1 MLFNY
6 TLKENIL
13 YGRLNASN
21 SDILDAAKQAN
32 ALEFITAGAGEV
44 DLSQSFG
51 DDPVELLEAWIAHKE
66 KMYLELDKSLTKKA
80 MAKKTEYQSKEKLDM
95 GEGSK
100 EQKE

>member
-21 SDILDAAKQAN
+21 SDILDAARQAN

-66 KMYLELDKSLTKKA
+66 KMFVQLDASLTKKA
-80 MAKKTEYQSKEKLDM
+80 EAKRLEYESKGKLAM